1 MKVQSLY
8 FSEFEAVS
16 AKQWKQKIQME
27 LKGLDYNDTLVWE
40 SLEGIKVKPFYDA
53 EDLQNAYHIP
63 VKEKSFQIRETI
75 YVKEVAISN
84 TNAKEKFSKGAQII
98 RFVIPNYET
107 SLTDL
112 FHEITYQTI
121 VIKPLF
127 LDASFIENCLELG
140 KKQNI
145 SISFEM
151 DAIGHLMEDGNWFV
165 NQKKDFEAL
174 EKISFLVNTSFLCIQ
189 NRLLQNAGANCIQQI
204 TYGILHLAVY
214 WEKGISLHQNIT
226 WEVGIGSNYF
236 FEIAKLRSI
245 QLLFENT
252 KVLYGASAN
261 LQLVAI
267 PSTRNKT
274 IYDYN
279 VNMLRTT
286 NECMSAIIGRAHV
299 VENLP
304 YDAIY
309 HKNNSFGDRIAR
321 NQLLIMKHE
330 AYLDQN
336 LNAADGSYFIEN
348 ITKQMVDK
356 SLELVHKIDAEGGL
370 ITQLVEGTIQRKI
383 KENANK
389 EQEWL
394 DTGKFVLIGTTKYP
408 NPKDQMKNDLEL
420 YPFVKQNPRKTLIAP
435 IIPRRLAEGIEQN
448 RLEKENTNNT

>member
-1 MKVQSLY
+1 MKDESLN

-53 EDLQNAYHIP
+53 EDLQDTYQIT
-63 VKEKSFQIRETI
+63 VKEKAFQIRETI
-75 YVKEVAISN
+75 YVKEVTISN
-84 TNAKEKFSKGAQII
+84 ANAKEKLSNGTQII
-98 RFVIPNYET
+98 RFIIPNQEV
-107 SLTDL
+107 SLNDL
-112 FHEITYQTI
+112 FHEITNQTI
-121 VIKPLF
+121 VVKPFF
-127 LDASFIENCLELG
+127 LDASFFENCVRIA

-145 SISFEM
+145 FISFEM
-151 DAIGHLMEDGNWFV
+151 DAIGQLMEDGNWFA
-165 NQKKDFEAL
+165 NQKQDFDAL
-174 EKISFLVNTSFLCIQ
+174 EKISSLVNSPFLCIQ

-204 TYGILHLAVY
+204 AYGILHLALY

-245 QLLFENT
+245 RLLFENT
-252 KVLYGASAN
+252 KALYGASAN

-286 NECMSAIIGRAHV
+286 NECMSAIIGGAHV

-309 HKNNSFGDRIAR
+309 HKNNAFGDRIAR

-336 LNAADGSYFIEN
+336 FNGADGSYFIEN
-348 ITKQMVDK
+348 ITKQMIDK
-356 SLELVHKIDAEGGL
+356 SIELVHKIDAEGGL
-370 ITQLVEGTIQRKI
+370 ISQLIEGTIQRKI
-383 KENANK
+383 KESADK

-394 DTGKFVLIGTTKYP
+394 DTGKLVLIGTTKYP

-420 YPFVKQNPRKTLIAP
+420 YPFVKQNPRKTLVVP
-435 IIPRRLAEGIEQN
+435 IIPRRLAEAIEQN
-448 RLEKENTNNT
+448 RLEKENTTNA